1 MGSFVEHRKATLD
14 PVLADDAGEAWCEG
28 LGAGEDAELELQRAA
43 ALARQPTRCPDDALV
58 VVGEAYGLERYE
70 AHTDVTYRAAL
81 KLAWPTRKK
90 QGSAE
95 AVEDQIRAFGI
106 PDVRVYA
113 AYEGN
118 FGPDPLADYAEFW
131 PFLGPNFGSTG
142 IAELLLGGFVLGG
155 DTTLGSTATRAQIV
169 SIKRIVRKWKAAHGY
184 PVKIVLLFG
193 EGPILGI
200 GIAGGATP
208 LTLGS
213 FTLGGARSIWW
224 RFGRTLND
232 TLPTLGSST
241 FILGGYEI

>member
-28 LGAGEDAELELQRAA
+28 LGGGEDAELELQRAA
-43 ALARQPTRCPDDALV
+43 ALARQPTRCADDALV

-70 AHTDVTYRAAL
+70 AYTDATYRAAL
-81 KLAWPTRKK
+81 TIAWPTRKK
-90 QGSAE
+90 QGSAV

-106 PDVRVYA
+106 PDVRCFA

-118 FGPDPLADYAEFW
+118 FGPDPLADYAEVW
-131 PFLGPNFGSTG
+131 PFLGPDYGSTG
-142 IAELLLGGFVLGG
+142 IGELLLGSFVLGSG
-155 DTTLGSTATRAQIV
+155 VTLGSTATRAQIIT
-169 SIKRIVRKWKAAHGY
+169 IKRIVLKWKAAHGY
-184 PVKIVLLFG
+184 PVKIILLFG
-193 EGPILGI
+193 EGPILGV
-200 GIAGGATP
+200 GVTEEPPP

-224 RFGRTLND
+224 RFGRTMND
-232 TLPTLGSST
+232 TLPTLGSSA